1 MPADD
6 DQPDASPDR
15 SRGDEPDG
23 DDQPDGDDSDLF
35 TQFRASAESETSRLQ
50 RGPTVS
56 LLGGSVPA
64 RVLIA
69 LGVFV
74 VVFTVVYLA
83 LFGLLG
89 GLGLALGWI
98 PAAAVAFLAIQ
109 LVGRSGGTR
118 GE

>member
-1 MPADD
+1 M
-6 DQPDASPDR
+6 
-15 SRGDEPDG
+15 
-23 DDQPDGDDSDLF
+23 
-35 TQFRASAESETSRLQ
+35 
-50 RGPTVS
+50 
-56 LLGGSVPA
+56 PA

-98 PAAAVAFLAIQ
+98 PAAAIAFLAIQ
-109 LVGRSGGTR
+109 LVGRSGGAQAD
-118 GE
+118 

>member
-1 MPADD
+1 MPK
-6 DQPDASPDR
+6 
-15 SRGDEPDG
+15 
-23 DDQPDGDDSDLF
+23 
-35 TQFRASAESETSRLQ
+35 
-50 RGPTVS
+50 
-56 LLGGSVPA
+56 

-109 LVGRSGGTR
+109 LVGRSGGAQV
-118 GE
+118 E

>member
-1 MPADD
+1 MTTSRTAATSPTVT
-6 DQPDASPDR
+6 ASPKAVTNATVTT
-15 SRGDEPDG
+15 PVVVA
-23 DDQPDGDDSDLF
+23 
-35 TQFRASAESETSRLQ
+35 QFRASAESETSRLQ
-50 RGPTVS
+50 QGPTVS
-56 LLGGSVPA
+56 ILGDAVPK

-98 PAAAVAFLAIQ
+98 PAAAIAFLAIQ
-109 LVGRSGGTR
+109 LVGRSGGTQ
-118 GE
+118 GEPS